1 MTQAT
6 IYPVPEA
13 FKDSWMSEEKYQE
26 LYRYSLENPEA
37 FWGNKAERYLDWYRP
52 WDSIYE
58 GDFKRCEVS
67 WFKGGQLNASV
78 NCVDRHLDNRADQVA
93 IIWEGDTSDL
103 QRKITYQEMYEE
115 VCKLANGLKVR
126 GVNRGDRVCIYM
138 PMVPE
143 AVYAMLAC
151 ARIGA
156 VHSVVFGG
164 FSPNSL
170 RDRILDCDCRALI
183 TADEGIR
190 GGKHIPLKQNTDEAL
205 KECPDVNTVV
215 VYERTGASIEWQEGR
230 DISYQQLTSNQPVT
244 CEPEVMES
252 EDPLFIL
259 YTSGSTGKPKG
270 VLHSTAGYL
279 LHTTVTFHYVFDY
292 HEGDIFWC
300 GADLGWITGHSYIV
314 YGPLS
319 NGATMVMHEGVPFWP
334 DASRIWDMVDR
345 HQVNTLYIAPTAI
358 RALMARGDEYVKQTS
373 RASLKIL
380 GTVGEPINPEAWQWY
395 HHNVGEE
402 RCPIIDSWWQTE
414 TGAMMI
420 TPLPGATALKPGY
433 ATRPFLGIRPA
444 ILDNEGNEIVGPG
457 QGSLVITGSWPG
469 QIRTIYGNHQRTLDT
484 YFSQYP
490 GYYFTGDGARRD
502 ENGYY
507 QITGRMD
514 DVINV
519 AGHRLGTAEIE
530 SALVLHEAIAEAAVV
545 GVPHP
550 VKGESLYAFVT
561 PMDGVEITDDL
572 KLELSNLVASEIGS
586 FARPEILHPCPAL
599 PKTRSGKIMRRI
611 LRKLAQG
618 EKDDLGD
625 LSALADPAVIEQL
638 LSST

>member
-6 IYPVPEA
+6 IYSVPEA
-13 FKDSWMSEEKYQE
+13 FKDSWMSEEKYHE

-37 FWGNKAERYLDWYRP
+37 FWANKAERYLDWYRP

-58 GDFKRCEVS
+58 GDFKNCEVS
-67 WFKGGQLNASV
+67 WFKGGQLNASF
-78 NCVDRHLDNRADQVA
+78 NCIDRHLKDRADQVA
-93 IIWEGDTSDL
+93 IIWEGDTPDL
-103 QRKITYQEMYEE
+103 QRKITYQEIHDE
-115 VCKLANGLKVR
+115 VCKLANGLKAQ

-164 FSPNSL
+164 FSPHSL
-170 RDRILDCDCRALI
+170 RDRILDCDCRAVI
-183 TADEGIR
+183 TADEGVR

-215 VYERTGASIEWQEGR
+215 VYERTGADIDWQEGR
-230 DISYQQLTSNQPVT
+230 DISYRELTASQSSI

-279 LHTTVTFHYVFDY
+279 LYTTVTFHYVFDY
-292 HEGDIFWC
+292 HDGDIYWC
-300 GADLGWITGHSYIV
+300 GADVGWITGHSYIV

-334 DASRIWDMVDR
+334 DASRIWEIVDR
-345 HQVNTLYIAPTAI
+345 HQVNILYTTPTAI
-358 RALMARGDEYVKQTS
+358 RVLMAKGDEYVKRTS

-395 HHNVGEE
+395 YQSVGEE
-402 RCPIIDSWWQTE
+402 RCPVIDSWWQTE
-414 TGAMMI
+414 TGGMMI
-420 TPLPGATALKPGY
+420 TPLPGATALKPGF
-433 ATRPFLGIRPA
+433 ATLPFLGIRPA
-444 ILDNEGNEIVGPG
+444 ILDHDGNEIVGPG
-457 QGSLVITGSWPG
+457 QGSLVITGSWPS
-469 QIRTIYGNHQRTLDT
+469 QIRTVYGNHQRVIDT

-490 GYYFTGDGARRD
+490 GHYFTGDGARRD

-530 SALVLHEAIAEAAVV
+530 SALALHEAIAEAAVV
-545 GVPHP
+545 GVPHR
-550 VKGESLYAFVT
+550 VKGESVYAFIT

-572 KLELSNLVASEIGS
+572 KQALSNLVASEIGS
-586 FARPEILHPCPAL
+586 FARPDTLHPCSAL

-618 EKDDLGD
+618 ERENLGD
-625 LSALADPAVIEQL
+625 LSTLADPGVINQL
-638 LSST
+638 LDQT

>member
-1 MTQAT
+1 
-6 IYPVPEA
+6 
-13 FKDSWMSEEKYQE
+13 
-26 LYRYSLENPEA
+26 
-37 FWGNKAERYLDWYRP
+37 
-52 WDSIYE
+52 
-58 GDFKRCEVS
+58 
-67 WFKGGQLNASV
+67 
-78 NCVDRHLDNRADQVA
+78 
-93 IIWEGDTSDL
+93 
-103 QRKITYQEMYEE
+103 
-115 VCKLANGLKVR
+115 
-126 GVNRGDRVCIYM
+126 
-138 PMVPE
+138 
-143 AVYAMLAC
+143 
-151 ARIGA
+151 
-156 VHSVVFGG
+156 
-164 FSPNSL
+164 
-170 RDRILDCDCRALI
+170 
-183 TADEGIR
+183 
-190 GGKHIPLKQNTDEAL
+190 
-205 KECPDVNTVV
+205 
-215 VYERTGASIEWQEGR
+215 
-230 DISYQQLTSNQPVT
+230 
-244 CEPEVMES
+244 
-252 EDPLFIL
+252 
-259 YTSGSTGKPKG
+259 
-270 VLHSTAGYL
+270 
-279 LHTTVTFHYVFDY
+279 
-292 HEGDIFWC
+292 
-300 GADLGWITGHSYIV
+300 
-314 YGPLS
+314 
-319 NGATMVMHEGVPFWP
+319 
-334 DASRIWDMVDR
+334 
-345 HQVNTLYIAPTAI
+345 
-358 RALMARGDEYVKQTS
+358 
-373 RASLKIL
+373 
-380 GTVGEPINPEAWQWY
+380 AWQWY
-395 HHNVGEE
+395 HHSAGEE

-484 YFSQYP
+484 YFSRYP

-550 VKGESLYAFVT
+550 VKGESLYAFMT

-625 LSALADPAVIEQL
+625 LSTLADPAVIEQL

>member
-1 MTQAT
+1 MTQT
-6 IYPVPEA
+6 TNYPVPES

-37 FWGNKAERYLDWYRP
+37 FWGSKAERYLDWYRP
-52 WDSIYE
+52 WDSVYE
-58 GDFKRCEVS
+58 GDFKKCEVS
-67 WFKGGQLNASV
+67 WFKGGKLNASF
-78 NCVDRHLDNRADQVA
+78 NCIDRHLENRADQVA
-93 IIWEGDTSDL
+93 IIWEGDTPDL
-103 QRKITYQEMYEE
+103 QRKITYQEIHDE
-115 VCKLANGLKVR
+115 VCKLANGLKAQ
-126 GVNRGDRVCIYM
+126 GVNKGDRVCIYM

-164 FSPNSL
+164 FSPHSL
-170 RDRILDCDCRALI
+170 RDRILDCGCRAVI
-183 TADEGIR
+183 TADEGVR

-205 KECPDVNTVV
+205 KECPDVTTVV
-215 VYERTGASIEWQEGR
+215 VYERTGAEIEWREGR
-230 DISYQQLTSNQPVT
+230 DISYKALTTSQSSI

-279 LHTTVTFHYVFDY
+279 LYTTVTFHYVFDY
-292 HEGDIFWC
+292 HEGDIYWC
-300 GADLGWITGHSYIV
+300 GADVGWITGHSYIV

-334 DASRIWDMVDR
+334 DAARIWEIVDR
-345 HQVNTLYIAPTAI
+345 HQVNILYTAPTAI
-358 RALMARGDEYVKQTS
+358 RALMAKGDEYVKRTS

-395 HHNVGEE
+395 YRSVGEE

-414 TGAMMI
+414 TGGMMI
-420 TPLPGATALKPGY
+420 TPLPGATALKPGF
-433 ATRPFLGIRPA
+433 ATLPFLGIRPA
-444 ILDNEGNEIVGPG
+444 ILDHDGNEIVGPG
-457 QGSLVITGSWPG
+457 QGSLVITGSWPS
-469 QIRTIYGNHQRTLDT
+469 QIRTVYGNHQRIVDT
-484 YFSQYP
+484 YFSQHP

-545 GVPHP
+545 GVPHR
-550 VKGESLYAFVT
+550 VKGESVYAFIT

-572 KLELSNLVASEIGS
+572 KQELSNLVASEIGS

-618 EKDDLGD
+618 ERDNLGD
-625 LSALADPAVIEQL
+625 LSTLADPTVIKHL
-638 LSST
+638 LDQA